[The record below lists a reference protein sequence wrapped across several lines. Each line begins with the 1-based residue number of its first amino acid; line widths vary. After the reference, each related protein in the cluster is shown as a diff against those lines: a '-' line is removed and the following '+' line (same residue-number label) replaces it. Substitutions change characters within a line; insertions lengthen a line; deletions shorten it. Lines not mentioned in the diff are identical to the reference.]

1 MSLSPTEKSTSAEVF
16 EYDKGWAAVN
26 RLIRAGRSFSGRERN
41 CCFLNVGQTKFANIS
56 SSVDLNLADD
66 GRGLSATD
74 WDWDG
79 RVDFW
84 VTNRTGPRVRFL
96 KNEYHSDG
104 DFLAL
109 RLRGTESNRDAI
121 GARAQVFLE
130 GQTQPLMR
138 TVYAGVGYISQS
150 SKWLHYG
157 LGRGSKIQRIV
168 VRWPSGTSE
177 TFSDIEPNNRY
188 RLTEGSGTAVAWKAP
203 TVGRWQPSVATEPE
217 HTSSSRVVLLS
228 PTPLPDELQCLD
240 LQGNAR
246 RIVNLDES
254 SQGLVVN
261 LWATWCSNCMD
272 ELAYW
277 TNDAERLEK
286 AGLDVLT
293 ICMDEPTDDPSA
305 DRARIA
311 AFVEQLKLPFDV
323 GIGDRQL
330 VETLNVFQRAF
341 IGRQSDLPL
350 PSSILIDAD
359 GRLAAIYKGPVEV
372 DQLLKDAEL
381 LGRSSDRIFEGAIP
395 FPGKWLE
402 RPPTIKPR
410 QAAVA
415 MLEHGYQDAA
425 ESYATQ
431 LLERLDLDA
440 PELING
446 PKEALQQAKKEYAS
460 LHHLI
465 GAIAFDRERY
475 DVTRK
480 HYEAALVASPN
491 NRSLRQE
498 LYRTLMQMEE
508 LGAAADQ
515 LEQMLENF
523 ADDPETLGNLARL
536 RVRLGETETAL
547 PLFEKSLDLKPDPAI
562 RFELAN
568 ALRQARRYEDAITQY
583 RAVLEKV
590 PSPTVLNNLA
600 WLLAT
605 ASDDAVRDGQE
616 AVRLAEQ
623 ACQATSRKAPRIL
636 GTLAA
641 AYAEQGDFTR
651 AIELAKEAIEK
662 SDVSDKEL
670 IADLQHRQQDYENE
684 KPARD

>member
-16 EYDKGWAAVN
+16 AYDKGWAAVN

-109 RLRGTESNRDAI
+109 RLRGTQSNRDAI
-121 GARAQVFLE
+121 GARAEVFLE
-130 GQTQPLMR
+130 GQTQPLIR

-150 SKWLHYG
+150 SKWLHFG
-157 LGRGSKIQRIV
+157 LGRDSKIQRIL
-168 VRWPSGTSE
+168 VRWPGGTAE
-177 TFSDIEPNNRY
+177 TFSGIEPNSRY

-217 HTSSSRVVLLS
+217 RTSSSRVVLLS

-240 LQGNAR
+240 LQGETR
-246 RIVNLDES
+246 RIVNLDPS

-261 LWATWCSNCMD
+261 LWATWCSNCMS
-272 ELAYW
+272 ELDQW
-277 TNDAERLEK
+277 RNDAKRLEK
-286 AGLDVLT
+286 VGLDVLT
-293 ICMDEPTDDPSA
+293 ICMDEPTDDPVA

-311 AFVEQLKLPFDV
+311 AFVEKLKLPFDV
-323 GIGDRQL
+323 GIGDRKL

-359 GRLAAIYKGPVEV
+359 GRLAVIYKGPVEV
-372 DQLLKDAEL
+372 GQLLKDVEV

-402 RPPTIKPR
+402 KPPTIKPR

-440 PELING
+440 PELVKD
-446 PKEALQQAKKEYAS
+446 PEALQNAKKEYSS

-465 GAIAFDRERY
+465 GAIAYDREQY
-475 DVTRK
+475 EEARK
-480 HYEAALVASPN
+480 HYEAALAISPA

-498 LYRTLMQMEE
+498 LYRTLMRMEE
-508 LGAAADQ
+508 LGPAAKQ
-515 LEQMLENF
+515 LERLLESF
-523 ADDPETLGNLARL
+523 SDDPETLGDLARL
-536 RVRLGETETAL
+536 RIRLGETATAL
-547 PLFEKSLDLKPDPAI
+547 PLFEKSLDLKPDPAV

-568 ALRQARRYEDAITQY
+568 ALRHARQYEDAIQQY

-605 ASDDAVRDGQE
+605 ATDASVRDGAE

-641 AYAEQGDFTR
+641 AYAEQGDFVR
-651 AIELAKEAIEK
+651 AVESAKEAIERAG
-662 SDVSDKEL
+662 DDDKEL
-670 IADLQHRQQDYENE
+670 IVDLRNRQRDYENGQ
-684 KPARD
+684 PTRD